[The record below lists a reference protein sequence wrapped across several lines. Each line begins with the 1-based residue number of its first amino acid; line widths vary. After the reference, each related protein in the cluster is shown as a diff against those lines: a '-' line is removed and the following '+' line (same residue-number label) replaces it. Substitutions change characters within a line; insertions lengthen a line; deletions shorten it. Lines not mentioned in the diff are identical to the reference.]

1 MARRGRPARKAGR
14 DAGFATGSA
23 LSICNDMAV
32 IQVPHQHAHASA
44 VAGEFAHELRWLCF
58 TWDSV
63 GPGDAGARRGGE
75 TLLGRPGGWSL
86 IATFRPFAPPG
97 GDAAAGQPWRSAAA
111 LAWEL
116 GLDWTPADL
125 DTGLVRAAWET
136 RVNCPATSSVGR
148 LFEAASAL
156 LGLVLHACQE
166 SEGSMAVEAL
176 ADTASADGMEDA
188 VSLPLTKRA
197 DGVWQADWA
206 PMVPMLLNPAWSPER
221 RAAAF
226 HASLATALVTQVIAA
241 GLIHGDFAVGLT
253 GGVFQNRRLSELVL
267 DRLKAAGFRA
277 YLLASVPCSDA
288 GLSFGQVVEALARQ

>member
-75 TLLGRPGGWSL
+75 TLLGRPGDWSL

-125 DTGLVRAAWET
+125 DTGLCARGLGNACELPGNIVRRTAVRGCLRLAG
-136 RVNCPATSSVGR
+136 VG
-148 LFEAASAL
+148 SACL
-156 LGLVLHACQE
+156 PGE
-166 SEGSMAVEAL
+166 RGI
-176 ADTASADGMEDA
+176 DG
-188 VSLPLTKRA
+188 
-197 DGVWQADWA
+197 G
-206 PMVPMLLNPAWSPER
+206 
-221 RAAAF
+221 
-226 HASLATALVTQVIAA
+226 
-241 GLIHGDFAVGLT
+241 
-253 GGVFQNRRLSELVL
+253 
-267 DRLKAAGFRA
+267 
-277 YLLASVPCSDA
+277 
-288 GLSFGQVVEALARQ
+288 